1 MRSTA
6 GRKAVVAG
14 TRAKA
19 RGVGRGRAEHP
30 LPCPKPSDPTS
41 KERGGEVGQKRDTGD
56 AATGCGARVAPGREW
71 WGRQE
76 GKESHLSHP
85 TPTLHTD
92 PTFSRGP
99 STPTTGKA
107 TGPHT
112 RPGCTAF
119 QTSFPPYLPIQC
131 RMVGAE
137 AHKPEWGGVGF
148 CGEGVHEP

>member
-76 GKESHLSHP
+76 GKESRLSHP

-99 STPTTGKA
+99 STPTTG
-107 TGPHT
+107 
-112 RPGCTAF
+112 
-119 QTSFPPYLPIQC
+119 
-131 RMVGAE
+131 
-137 AHKPEWGGVGF
+137 
-148 CGEGVHEP
+148 